1 MSCCCATENVFE
13 NSLHYSSPA
22 HGGWGVLKMGHLIP
36 ESYTLFVSPAACGRH
51 GALAARMEERKNR
64 VSYLF
69 LSEDDIVSGGYEDL
83 LIQAVGKLL
92 KHLEK
97 CHKVPKVLELFV
109 SCIDDLLGTDHDAL
123 IQELSELYPHIRFI
137 FCHMNPTSTDTGVPP
152 AVNIQNK
159 NYSLLD
165 VTKERDGG
173 VNIIGNLAPLRS
185 NGELFQILKDMGVS
199 EIRHISDYDT
209 FAGYQEMA
217 KSGLNLVVTP
227 TGKYASVQM
236 EKKHGIPYQMALTSF
251 QTDSIKETYENIAKQ
266 LEKPCP
272 EVSSYEKEAKEAL
285 EKTAEALNGMPVII
299 DGEAIVRPFDLA
311 KALLQAGINVQC
323 VFEQK
328 VLPSDEENFQWVI
341 EHYPNMTILQPQN
354 PKVTVLEKHQG
365 DCLSIGYSA
374 AYITGAKHVVDIAG
388 QHGLYG
394 YQGIIDLAQMME
406 EASKETA
413 DLKKLLDEA
422 VIVV

>member
-1 MSCCCATENVFE
+1 MSCCCKAENVFE

-22 HGGWGVLKMGHLIP
+22 HGGWGVLKMAHLIP

-51 GALAARMEERKNR
+51 GALAARMEDRKSR

-69 LSEDDIVSGGYEDL
+69 LKEEDIVSGGYEDSL
-83 LIQAVGKLL
+83 VQGVGKLL
-92 KHLEK
+92 KHLTRCKKE
-97 CHKVPKVLELFV
+97 PKVLSIFV

-123 IQELSELYPHIRFI
+123 IDELSGLYPHIRFV

-165 VTKERDGG
+165 VTKEKDAG
-173 VNIIGNLAPLRS
+173 VNFIGNLAPLRS
-185 NGELFQILKDMGVS
+185 NGEVFQMLLDMGVTSVRQIS
-199 EIRHISDYDT
+199 EYDT

-217 KSGLNLVVTP
+217 KSSLNLIVTP
-227 TGKYASVQM
+227 TGKYASLQM
-236 EKKHGIPYQMALTSF
+236 EKKHGIPYEMVLTSF
-251 QTDSIKETYENIAKQ
+251 QTDCIRETYEKIA
-266 LEKPCP
+266 EKLGAKCP
-272 EVSSYEKEAKEAL
+272 DVSAYEKEAEETLKE
-285 EKTAEALNGMPVII
+285 TAATLNGMPVII

-328 VLPSDEENFQWVI
+328 LLPSDEENYNWVM
-341 EHYPNMTILQPQN
+341 EHDPDITILQPQN
-354 PKVTVLEKHQG
+354 PKVTVLEKLEG
-365 DCLSIGYSA
+365 ECLSIGYSA
-374 AYITGAKHVVDIAG
+374 AYITGAKYVVDIAG

-394 YQGIIDLAQMME
+394 YQGIIDLAKMMA
-406 EASKETA
+406 EAIKEPA
-413 DLKKLLDEA
+413 DLKKLLEDA

>member
-22 HGGWGVLKMGHLIP
+22 HGGWGVLKMAHLIP

-51 GALAARMEERKNR
+51 GALAARMENRKNR

-83 LIQAVGKLL
+83 LIQAVEKLI

-97 CHKVPKVLELFV
+97 CHKVPKVLTLFV

-152 AVNIQNK
+152 AVNVQNK

-165 VTKERDGG
+165 VTKERDEG
-173 VNIIGNLAPLRS
+173 VNIIGNLAPLRE
-185 NGELFQILKDMGVS
+185 NGELFQILHEMEVS
-199 EIRHISDYDT
+199 PVRHISDYDT
-209 FAGYQEMA
+209 FSGYQEMA
-217 KSGLNLVVTP
+217 KSRLNLVVTP
-227 TGKYASVQM
+227 TGKYASTQM
-236 EKKHGIPYQMALTSF
+236 EKKHGIPYEIAFTSF
-251 QTDSIKETYENIAKQ
+251 QAECVKETYERIAKQ
-266 LEKPCP
+266 LGKKCP
-272 EVSSYEKEAKEAL
+272 EVTAYEKEVKEAL
-285 EKTAEALNGMPVII
+285 QKTAEALKGMPVII

-311 KALLQAGINVQC
+311 KALLQAGINVTC

-328 VLPSDEENFQWVI
+328 LLPSDEENYQWVMKN
-341 EHYPNMTILQPQN
+341 YPDITILQPQN
-354 PKVTVLEKHQG
+354 PKVTVLEKFQG
-365 DCLSIGYSA
+365 ECLSIGYSA
-374 AYITGAKHVVDIAG
+374 AYITGAKYVVDIAG

-394 YQGIIDLAQMME
+394 YQGIIDLAKMME
-406 EASKETA
+406 MAAKEPA